1 MEILQP
7 DWVRRVNYLG
17 AMVGGSRRLVRL
29 GADELIEEA
38 RESTGLADFGEP
50 GWEDAFRVLV
60 DSLQSEVDLH
70 TIGRLMTRAE
80 LLRGLRNRLLVTEAC
95 RVQPKIRHEQVVA
108 PLLIAGQG
116 RTGTS
121 ILFELL
127 ALDTNNRAPLAWE
140 AASPAAPPGATLAEG
155 VTREQ
160 IAETVNE
167 FLSDVQ
173 PAIRAAHEH
182 RWDLPVECIRFMDA
196 EFSSDWWAMLYAAWT
211 WLRWRAGHPTDAP
224 YRWHRRVLQLL
235 QYGHGDARR
244 WLLKSPAHLGN
255 LDRLLRQYPDIR
267 IGPGYTWERG
277 LIKLPL
283 SLGLTLPP
291 LDLNRSA
298 IEVAQ
303 HARDAAAAS
312 LEDTYARLGS
322 NREQMHTAMQQARLA
337 LGAIRN
343 RELPAMQRIA
353 QRATTQFEAGEIDR
367 AQWAGAQ
374 IEELSMQLTEIDGI
388 QRLRD
393 AETALENALH
403 RAIEGPETEIAAP

>member
-127 ALDTNNRAPLAWE
+127 ALETNNRAPLAWE
-140 AASPAAPPGATLAEG
+140 AAS
-155 VTREQ
+155 
-160 IAETVNE
+160 
-167 FLSDVQ
+167 
-173 PAIRAAHEH
+173 
-182 RWDLPVECIRFMDA
+182 
-196 EFSSDWWAMLYAAWT
+196 
-211 WLRWRAGHPTDAP
+211 
-224 YRWHRRVLQLL
+224 
-235 QYGHGDARR
+235 
-244 WLLKSPAHLGN
+244 
-255 LDRLLRQYPDIR
+255 
-267 IGPGYTWERG
+267 
-277 LIKLPL
+277 LPL
-283 SLGLTLPP
+283 T
-291 LDLNRSA
+291 RKK
-298 IEVAQ
+298 
-303 HARDAAAAS
+303 R
-312 LEDTYARLGS
+312 
-322 NREQMHTAMQQARLA
+322 
-337 LGAIRN
+337 
-343 RELPAMQRIA
+343 
-353 QRATTQFEAGEIDR
+353 
-367 AQWAGAQ
+367 
-374 IEELSMQLTEIDGI
+374 
-388 QRLRD
+388 
-393 AETALENALH
+393 
-403 RAIEGPETEIAAP
+403 